1 MVEASRRVALLAAL
15 AGALA
20 ASAGARE
27 AKKPAK
33 PTAGSPVAPP
43 IDHAAMGHAAPAGA
57 VADNIVALTPAETA
71 VVAALTRCRMAAEQ
85 ASSFGI
91 EALAAG
97 DASMK
102 VCTQATREVA
112 VLCETT
118 VSLVYLR
125 SKLARTQMALCRQ
138 SCMEAKSECEV
149 HAAHHWTCR
158 AAAEACDAAIDA
170 MNTILG

>member
-1 MVEASRRVALLAAL
+1 MVEPSRRVALLAAL

-20 ASAGARE
+20 SGASARE
-27 AKKPAK
+27 AKKAAK
-33 PTAGSPVAPP
+33 PAASPP
-43 IDHAAMGHAAPAGA
+43 IDHAAMGHAAAGRA

-85 ASSFGI
+85 ASAFGI

-102 VCTQATREVA
+102 ACTQATREVA

-158 AAAEACDAAIDA
+158 AAAEACDVAIDA